1 MKHTGNLLIVA
12 LLFLVSCQQKAE
24 QQVQSMYSFPEQ
36 TQSRW
41 ISFENP
47 QGEKGKGGMENFGA
61 KGHPQD
67 SIGAGATQVLMDI
80 KGSGVIN
87 RMWVTIN
94 DRSPEMLRSL
104 RIDMYWDGESKP
116 AVSAPFGDFF
126 GIGLGRM
133 TAFENALFADP
144 EGRSF
149 VSYIRMPF
157 KTGAKITLT
166 NESDQPVSALFY
178 DIDYLLT
185 PWKKDNLYFHCYW
198 NRDTATTPGVD
209 YTILP
214 DVSGKGRF
222 LGTNIGVNANP
233 AYGDSWWGEGEVKM
247 YLDGDTKYPTLAGTG
262 TEDYIGTAWGQGQF
276 ITRYSGC
283 SLADR
288 KNKQWAFYRYHIP
301 DPIYFGSDC
310 RVTIQQIGGAP
321 KAQVI
326 EMQEKGA
333 KLIPVTIHDGRTLHP
348 IYKKDTVVNLATI
361 PYNGWTNFYRSDDVS
376 STAYFYLDQPTND
389 LPALKPRAYRVYHVK
404 TGKE

>member
-198 NRDTATTPGVD
+198 NRDTATTRRLYHTSRCIGQRPLPGD
-209 YTILP
+209 QHR
-214 DVSGKGRF
+214 GKCQPGLRRFVVGRRRSENVPRRRHEISDAGRNRNRR
-222 LGTNIGVNANP
+222 LHW
-233 AYGDSWWGEGEVKM
+233 YGM
-247 YLDGDTKYPTLAGTG
+247 GTG
-262 TEDYIGTAWGQGQF
+262 
-276 ITRYSGC
+276 
-283 SLADR
+283 
-288 KNKQWAFYRYHIP
+288 
-301 DPIYFGSDC
+301 PIHYAVL
-310 RVTIQQIGGAP
+310 R
-321 KAQVI
+321 
-326 EMQEKGA
+326 
-333 KLIPVTIHDGRTLHP
+333 L
-348 IYKKDTVVNLATI
+348 
-361 PYNGWTNFYRSDDVS
+361 
-376 STAYFYLDQPTND
+376 
-389 LPALKPRAYRVYHVK
+389 
-404 TGKE
+404 